1 MSATTSL
8 QSPRRM
14 QCRLEP
20 PGSPADSVI
29 GRTTGTGVVVDDGW
43 VGVVDEGD
51 GSGDVLAVDAGWV
64 DVLDGDVGEG
74 RAGVVDDEVDVD
86 EVVGRVD
93 EVVEGVRDGWLDEVE
108 DGAGRVDVTGPE
120 ADPVGASGS
129 SGPAPDGSSGPAT
142 GGSGVAG
149 SVGSAVGSSELEGTG
164 ADGAAVGAP
173 AGADESLELL
183 DDSLLE
189 LVVVASEVE
198 VLGGGGGAADPPSP
212 SFVLIATTTTA
223 VAARP
228 TRPRPVAASAAVLPR
243 PLPAEVP
250 AEAPPVPVPA
260 EAPVA
265 AAPVAIAVQ
274 RSASKPTWS
283 AWEARVPRSSSSTS
297 SSSGVIG

>member
-29 GRTTGTGVVVDDGW
+29 ARTTGTGVVVDDGW
-43 VGVVDEGD
+43 VDMLDVDD
-51 GSGDVLAVDAGWV
+51 GSV
-64 DVLDGDVGEG
+64 DVLDVDVGDG
-74 RAGVVDDEVDVD
+74 RTGVVDDEVAVD
-86 EVVGRVD
+86 EVIGRVD
-93 EVVEGVRDGWLDEVE
+93 EGD

-120 ADPVGASGS
+120 ADPVGAGGS
-129 SGPAPDGSSGPAT
+129 SEPAT
-142 GGSGVAG
+142 GGSSVAG

-164 ADGAAVGAP
+164 VDGAAVDASD
-173 AGADESLELL
+173 AADESLELL
-183 DDSLLE
+183 DVSRLE

-228 TRPRPVAASAAVLPR
+228 TRPRPVAASAAVPPR

-260 EAPVA
+260 EAPVEEAPVA

-283 AWEARVPRSSSSTS
+283 AREARVPRSSSSIS

>member
-51 GSGDVLAVDAGWV
+51 GSGDVLDVDAGWV
-64 DVLDGDVGEG
+64 DVLDVDVGEG
-74 RAGVVDDEVDVD
+74 RTGVVDDEVDVD

-93 EVVEGVRDGWLDEVE
+93 EVDEGVRDGWLDEVE

-120 ADPVGASGS
+120 ADPVGAGGS
-129 SGPAPDGSSGPAT
+129 SEPAT
-142 GGSGVAG
+142 GGSAVAG

-164 ADGAAVGAP
+164 VDGAAVDASD
-173 AGADESLELL
+173 AADESLELL

-228 TRPRPVAASAAVLPR
+228 TRPRPVAASAAVPPR

-250 AEAPPVPVPA
+250 TEAPPVPVPA

-283 AWEARVPRSSSSTS
+283 AREARVPRSSSSIS